1 MPNLQKLKYCLINL
15 ALFAFAASMMIIAF
29 FFFQKY
35 LGLLP
40 CPLCVTQRIFAIGFG
55 VIALIA
61 ALHNPAPH
69 KQRIY
74 STFIALT
81 AAAGAGVSIRQLY
94 LQSLPA
100 DQVPACGPTLP
111 YLMEY
116 FPFGDVLRAMFL
128 GEGSCAEIKWQLLG
142 VSIPGWTLVAFVLV
156 IAVCIWQIFRKAER

>member
-1 MPNLQKLKYCLINL
+1 MPDLQKLKYCHVNL
-15 ALFAFAASMMIIAF
+15 ALFGFAASMTPIAF
-29 FFFQKY
+29 FFFQKN

-40 CPLCVTQRIFAIGFG
+40 CPLCVTQRIFTIGFG

-74 STFIALT
+74 SVLIALT
-81 AAAGAGVSIRQLY
+81 AALGASISARQVY

-116 FPFGDVLRAMFL
+116 FPFREVLNAMFL
-128 GEGSCAEIKWQLLG
+128 GEGSCAEIKWQFL
-142 VSIPGWTLVAFVLV
+142 A
-156 IAVCIWQIFRKAER
+156 KH

>member
-1 MPNLQKLKYCLINL
+1 MPNLQKLKYCHVNL
-15 ALFAFAASMMIIAF
+15 ALFAFSASMMLIAF

-61 ALHNPAPH
+61 VLHNPAAH

-74 STFIALT
+74 STFIALS

-100 DQVPACGPTLP
+100 DQVPSCGPTLP

-116 FPFGDVLRAMFL
+116 FPLGEVLRAMFL

-142 VSIPGWTLVAFVLV
+142 ISIPGLTLVAFLMV
-156 IAVCIWQIFRKAER
+156 IAICIWQIFRKAKR

>member
-1 MPNLQKLKYCLINL
+1 MIRPPMWQNGASKIHSNFKQQYISQERSMPNLQKLKYCHINL

-81 AAAGAGVSIRQLY
+81 AAAGAGV
-94 LQSLPA
+94 
-100 DQVPACGPTLP
+100 
-111 YLMEY
+111 
-116 FPFGDVLRAMFL
+116 
-128 GEGSCAEIKWQLLG
+128 
-142 VSIPGWTLVAFVLV
+142 
-156 IAVCIWQIFRKAER
+156 